1 MTLENEIQEDKA
13 LEKELMKHQNCKEKI
28 TITIG
33 YIKKIIIP
41 YC

>member
-1 MTLENEIQEDKA
+1 MQEDRA

-33 YIKKIIIP
+33 YIKKIIITVNQKK
-41 YC
+41 